1 MKAFQGQDISGGQI
15 LVPGAEFLLETGMV
29 GGRSQFRE
37 GKGDLLSVVQRR
49 KGEGVERCCFSEVLS
64 PTASLSRP

>member
-1 MKAFQGQDISGGQI
+1 
-15 LVPGAEFLLETGMV
+15 MV
-29 GGRSQFRE
+29 GEGVSLGR
-37 GKGDLLSVVQRR
+37 GKGNLLSMVQGG